1 MTHTLSDNIVLI
13 VTISLIIM
21 FSPFIAKSLKLPTT
35 PIEIILGSA
44 LGYIGFLHD
53 EHLFNIVAEL
63 GFLYLMF
70 IAGTEINLK
79 NVLKTPVHTIKKV
92 ALYLTFLYLFS
103 IAFSIQFH
111 LGKIFMV
118 LLPLISVGLVASLAK
133 EYGKTPWITLSMTVG
148 GIGEVVSIVILTIT
162 SAALESGI
170 GLGLFQTIV
179 ALIAFIFF
187 MFLIFRAMQLLFW
200 WFPKVSLALMPHVDN
215 KEQDI
220 RLSMGIF
227 FLLVG
232 AMLYLHL
239 ELAFGAFLAGIFI
252 PTFFEHKHELPEK
265 LASFGFGFLIP
276 IFFIHIGSSFDL
288 NALFINGLIM
298 KALVITVV
306 MILMRVFAS
315 LVFIKDLGLIDSILL
330 GLSHAMPLTLLI
342 AMATLAYSAHSIDKL
357 HYYAFI
363 LASLFQVIG
372 VMIIIKLINV
382 YKTNKEQEK
391 SFA

>member
-1 MTHTLSDNIVLI
+1 MNDNITLI

-21 FSPFIAKSLKLPTT
+21 FSPFFAKYLKLPTT
-35 PIEIILGSA
+35 PIEIILGSI
-44 LGYIGFLHD
+44 LGYFGFLHD
-53 EHLFNIVAEL
+53 EHLFELVAEF

-79 NVLKTPVHTIKKV
+79 NVLNTPATIIKKV
-92 ALYLTFLYLFS
+92 VIYLIFLYTSSILFS
-103 IAFSIQFH
+103 MQFE

-118 LLPLISVGLVASLAK
+118 LLPLISVGLVAALSK
-133 EYGKTPWITLSMTVG
+133 EYGKTPWLSMSMTVG

-162 SAALESGI
+162 SATLESGF
-170 GLGLFQTIV
+170 GVGLFKTIM
-179 ALIAFIFF
+179 ALLSFVLI
-187 MFLIFRAMQLLFW
+187 MFLIFRAMQLIFW
-200 WFPKVSLALMPHVDN
+200 WFPKVSTALMPHEDN

-252 PTFFEHKHELPEK
+252 PSFFEHKHELPEK

-288 NALFINGLIM
+288 EALSMGGLVER
-298 KALVITVV
+298 AVLITIV
-306 MILMRVFAS
+306 MVMMRLIAS
-315 LVFIKDLGLIDSILL
+315 LVFIKELGITDAILM
-330 GLSHAMPLTLLI
+330 GLSHSMPLTLLI
-342 AMATLAYSAHSIDKL
+342 AMATLAYTANSIDKL

-363 LASLFQVIG
+363 LAALFQVIS
-372 VMIIIKLINV
+372 VMIVIKIINIKKLQ
-382 YKTNKEQEK
+382 KEI
-391 SFA
+391 